1 MGSANKKVVTTN
13 RHVYEMLAPAAHVEV
28 MKAIN
33 WASSDFQEAV
43 GRRVQ
48 YDDDL
53 MIEGDEEHIRVYF
66 EVPGV

>member
-1 MGSANKKVVTTN
+1 MGSANKKVVTTS
-13 RHVYEMLAPAAHVEV
+13 RHVYEMLTPAAHVEV
-28 MKAIN
+28 MKALN

-43 GRRVQ
+43 GRAVQ

-53 MIEGDEEHIRVYF
+53 MIEGDEEHVRVYF